1 MHRKKSCPVLISLPV
16 YLHVYFLQHRETG
29 TKVTEMWKEVRALK
43 PLHRIRSLLTPLT
56 LQIVFRRDI
65 VAKFRFTLVQA
76 SNIQIVLD
84 QAINIWI
91 IPDQATKN
99 QFYLDQ
105 ADSLFGQDQATEN
118 QFILVQGMKFLFILV
133 QAIKNRF
140 FLEVDRSKSLSILI
154 MQTSLIQNP
163 ENEIAQVLEIGKN
176 QNILVQEFSTDSI
189 LVLVP
194 KASTD

>member
-1 MHRKKSCPVLISLPV
+1 MTCFPQSVRKQISRDLQVRRVSIDALEKSCPVLISLPV
-16 YLHVYFLQHRETG
+16 YLDVYFLQHRETG

-43 PLHRIRSLLTPLT
+43 PLHRIRSLLAALN
-56 LQIVFRRDI
+56 LQTVFRRDI

-154 MQTSLIQNP
+154 M
-163 ENEIAQVLEIGKN
+163 
-176 QNILVQEFSTDSI
+176 
-189 LVLVP
+189 
-194 KASTD
+194 